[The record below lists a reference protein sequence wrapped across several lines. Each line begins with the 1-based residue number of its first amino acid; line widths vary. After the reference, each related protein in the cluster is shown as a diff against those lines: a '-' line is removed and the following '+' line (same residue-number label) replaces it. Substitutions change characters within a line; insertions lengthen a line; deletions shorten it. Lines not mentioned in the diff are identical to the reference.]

1 MDDLNRVLKY
11 LKKNTSRDPLGYSNK
26 IFRVDIAGEDLKIA
40 IIKLMNMIKYDQ
52 IFPTILEDCNISS
65 IFKNKGSRNDFNSY
79 RGIFRV
85 PIFRSILDRL
95 IHNDEYDVID
105 ANLSDSNVGARKKR
119 NICDNIFVLNAI
131 NNSVVNGNEEPVD
144 IQIFDVDNDKLPL
157 IYIARI
163 AVKSS
168 TGISIRVNISNVIM
182 QGTVM
187 WGSLLCNCTGTMD
200 KLGQLVY
207 NGDKYT

>member
-1 MDDLNRVLKY
+1 MDELNRVLKY
-11 LKKNTSRDPLGYSNK
+11 LKKNKSRDPMGYSNE
-26 IFRVDIAGEDLKIA
+26 IFGVDVAGEDLKVA

-105 ANLSDSNVGARKKR
+105 ANLSDNNGK
-119 NICDNIFVLNAI
+119 NATCVTI
-131 NNSVVNGNEEPVD
+131 SL
-144 IQIFDVDNDKLPL
+144 FSML
-157 IYIARI
+157 
-163 AVKSS
+163 S
-168 TGISIRVNISNVIM
+168 TI
-182 QGTVM
+182 
-187 WGSLLCNCTGTMD
+187 LL
-200 KLGQLVY
+200 
-207 NGDKYT
+207 